1 MNHGYLLVVPLGP
14 PRLLGPGHHRVGRA
28 PRCELR
34 FDAPGLSR
42 VHASIEVLP
51 GRGVVIRDLGSTNG
65 TWVDG
70 ERVETVALDGAA
82 RLRVGELELLLRPA
96 TGEDAASRVHSRVHS
111 GTQGESS

>member
-1 MNHGYLLVVPLGP
+1 VNHGYLILHDPDP
-14 PRLLGPGHHRVGRA
+14 PRLLGPGRYWIGRA

-42 VHASIEVLP
+42 FHACIEVLP

-70 ERVETVALDGAA
+70 ERVLMVALDSAA
-82 RLRVGELELLLRPA
+82 RLRVGDVELILRPA
-96 TGEDAASRVHSRVHS
+96 TGEDDGLWAGAAAA
-111 GTQGESS
+111 GGI